1 MNFDVS
7 KIFDFL
13 ISTNCHPSDLSEHL
27 RKENIID
34 DDDLDTMEYDD
45 IRTYTFRPDLSK
57 NLTGNE
63 IITTIHPGKSAHA
76 TAG

>member
-1 MNFDVS
+1 MNFDIL
-7 KIFDFL
+7 KIFDSFD
-13 ISTNCHPSDLSEHL
+13 ISEHL

-34 DDDLDTMEYDD
+34 DDELDTIEYDD

-63 IITTIHPGKSAHA
+63 IITTIHPGKLKLFP
-76 TAG
+76 